1 MYLVRRVWV
10 AKPREARRAA
20 TVAAKIGKA
29 YEDADQRDSV
39 RVYFNS
45 GTTPGDKDRVIMEW
59 IADTLESP
67 YRAGNEYPATSTQ
80 LGPQLRDLTTESWI
94 EFYELLTEDKHLD

>member
-20 TVAAKIGKA
+20 TLAAKIGMA
-29 YEDADQRDSV
+29 YENADQRHSV

-59 IADTLESP
+59 VAETLESP
-67 YRAGNEYPATSTQ
+67 YRAGNEYPATATD
-80 LGPQLRDLTTESWI
+80 LGPQLRELTTESWI
-94 EFYELLTEDKHLD
+94 EFYELLTEDKYLD

>member
-20 TVAAKIGKA
+20 TIAAWLGEA
-29 YEDADQRDSV
+29 YESAGQRESV

-45 GTTPGDKDRVIMEW
+45 GTTPGEKDRVIMEW
-59 IADTLESP
+59 EAQSLESP
-67 YRAGNEYPATSTQ
+67 YREGNVYPEATGD
-80 LGPQLRDLTTESWI
+80 LGPKLRELTTESWI
-94 EFYELLTEDKHLD
+94 EFYELLTPEKYLE

>member
-10 AKPREARRAA
+10 TKPREARRAA
-20 TVAAKIGKA
+20 TVVAKIGEA
-29 YEDADQRDSV
+29 YENADQRQSV

-59 IADTLESP
+59 IDDKLESP
-67 YRAGNEYPATSTQ
+67 YRAENEYPAPVSGLGTQ
-80 LGPQLRDLTTESWI
+80 LRELTTESWI
-94 EFYELLTEDKHLD
+94 EFYELLTEDKYLE

>member
-10 AKPREARRAA
+10 TRPREARRAA
-20 TVAAKIGKA
+20 TLAAKIGQA
-29 YEDADQRDSV
+29 YEDADQRESV

-59 IADTLESP
+59 TAESLESP
-67 YRAGNEYPATSTQ
+67 YRAGNVYPADPNES
-80 LGPQLRDLTTESWI
+80 GAKLRELTTETWI
-94 EFYELLTEDKHLD
+94 EFYELLSPEKYLD